1 MKRATTTTRRLWPT
15 SVLGASLALCS
26 CTGVEPALIGAA
38 VNGAQTGVSLFSGA
52 EVWIYEI
59 AEFEPVVEA
68 VEQTEKELALR
79 KLNEVREDD
88 RYWVYYRFAKHAKLV
103 VEVRRQTPTVT
114 SVEVDVADRDQ
125 QGMASLFLKRVIERV
140 EARTAHE

>member
-1 MKRATTTTRRLWPT
+1 MTSPPTTIRA
-15 SVLGASLALCS
+15 VGCASALALLAGLTS

-52 EVWIYEI
+52 EIWAYEI
-59 AEFEPVVEA
+59 ADFERVLDA
-68 VEQTEKELALR
+68 VEETERELGLR
-79 KLNEVREDD
+79 QLNEVREDD

-114 SVEVDVADRDQ
+114 SIEVDVADRDQ
-125 QGMASLFLKRVIERV
+125 QGMASLFLKRVLDRIE
-140 EARTAHE
+140 AQPAP

>member
-1 MKRATTTTRRLWPT
+1 MKPATATTRRLWP
-15 SVLGASLALCS
+15 ASLLGVAIGLGS

-79 KLNEVREDD
+79 KLNEVREDG

-114 SVEVDVADRDQ
+114 SIEVDVPDKDQ
-125 QGMASLFLKRVIERV
+125 QGMASLFLKRVLDRIE
-140 EARTAHE
+140 AQPAP

>member
-1 MKRATTTTRRLWPT
+1 MKPATATTRRLWPA
-15 SVLGASLALCS
+15 SLLGASLALGS

-38 VNGAQTGVSLFSGA
+38 VNGAQTGASLFSGA

-79 KLNEVREDD
+79 KLNEVREDG

-114 SVEVDVADRDQ
+114 SIEVDVPDKDQ
-125 QGMASLFLKRVIERV
+125 QGMASLFLKRVLDRIE
-140 EARTAHE
+140 AQPAP

>member
-1 MKRATTTTRRLWPT
+1 MPRPNATTRRLA
-15 SVLGASLALCS
+15 SASLFGAALGLGS

-52 EVWIYEI
+52 EIWAYEI
-59 AEFEPVVEA
+59 AEFERVLDA
-68 VEQTEKELALR
+68 VEETERELGLR
-79 KLNEVREDD
+79 QLNEVREDD

-125 QGMASLFLKRVIERV
+125 QGMASLFLKRVLGRI